1 MRKGVTAWESGNL
14 ELFGKLSFESCESSI
29 HNYECGSPEL
39 IAIYEIMRELDGVYG
54 GRFLGAGFKGACIAL
69 VDPAKEDSIREK
81 LTAEYLRRFPEYEG
95 TFEVHFCKT
104 DDGARFV

>member
-1 MRKGVTAWESGNL
+1 MHFHHNAVSTAGN
-14 ELFGKLSFESCESSI
+14 
-29 HNYECGSPEL
+29 CGSCHRSDQL
-39 IAIYEIMRELDGVYG
+39 CFAGSMAGINHNRQVRQFMQNGNG
-54 GRFLGAGFKGACIAL
+54 GKIQCVAGAGFKGACIAL
-69 VDPAKEDSIREK
+69 VDPAEEESIREK